1 MRSLINFATD
11 KEFQK
16 DLNECHK
23 LENEYAKMYH
33 ELKEFMKSKD
43 IEIAKT
49 KEEIRHLSFKEPKDD
64 QQAYKFN
71 ERMRSM
77 TSKIDQLEQ
86 DKKDY
91 HKKMNELYDNL
102 KSIRDDFSREYDTHF
117 WGS

>member
-1 MRSLINFATD
+1 MRSLINFDTD

-23 LENEYAKMYH
+23 SENEYAKMYH
-33 ELKEFMKSKD
+33 ELNEFMNSKD

-49 KEEIRHLSFKEPKDD
+49 KEEIRHLSFKVPKDD

-102 KSIRDDFSREYDTHF
+102 KSIRDDFNKKYDTHF